1 MHRERKIPPDNTQT
15 RAVILLEFTNYLSR
29 GGAGWTLEVAEFL
42 QCNRRAGLA
51 ANMQRL
57 PPNFAGRW
65 SRYAATCDSA
75 LFRAIEHRTGADR
88 QRRHRG
94 DDDKRKRALHGKI
107 TVGLIGGN
115 CLQVFLSNP
124 RTHRKQSVRVKRD
137 ATRLDFTAA
146 ADAFS
151 KRPVNKSSLRR
162 GRRNQH
168 VRRPRTGGDRRS
180 SPTQLPPTPAAR
192 AWSARA
198 RS

>member
-42 QCNRRAGLA
+42 QRNRRAGLA

-57 PPNFAGRW
+57 TPNFAGRW

-137 ATRLDFTAA
+137 ATRLDFIAA
-146 ADAFS
+146 SDPFS

-168 VRRPRTGGDRRS
+168 VRRPHTGGQAVRY
-180 SPTQLPPTPAAR
+180 PAKR
-192 AWSARA
+192 GNDKRTRRA
-198 RS
+198 RTVF

>member
-42 QCNRRAGLA
+42 QRNRRAGLA

-57 PPNFAGRW
+57 TPNFAGRW

-137 ATRLDFTAA
+137 ATRLGGHSRLASWLSRLASWLSRLATTNFLEMWTSLRQPTLFRKGQSTKVRCG
-146 ADAFS
+146 ADAATS
-151 KRPVNKSSLRR
+151 
-162 GRRNQH
+162 
-168 VRRPRTGGDRRS
+168 T
-180 SPTQLPPTPAAR
+180 
-192 AWSARA
+192 
-198 RS
+198 

>member
-1 MHRERKIPPDNTQT
+1 MPEDHPQP
-15 RAVILLEFTNYLSR
+15 APVVLLEFTNYLSR

-51 ANMQRL
+51 ANMQWL
-57 PPNFAGRW
+57 TPNFAGRW

-137 ATRLDFTAA
+137 ATRLGGHSLLASWLSRLATTNFLEMWTSLRQPTLFRKGQSTKVRCG
-146 ADAFS
+146 ADAATS
-151 KRPVNKSSLRR
+151 
-162 GRRNQH
+162 
-168 VRRPRTGGDRRS
+168 T
-180 SPTQLPPTPAAR
+180 
-192 AWSARA
+192 
-198 RS
+198 